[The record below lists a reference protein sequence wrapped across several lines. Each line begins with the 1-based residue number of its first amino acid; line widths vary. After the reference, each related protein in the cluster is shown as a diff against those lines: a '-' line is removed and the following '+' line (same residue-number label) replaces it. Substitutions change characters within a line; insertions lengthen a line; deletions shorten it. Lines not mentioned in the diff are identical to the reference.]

1 MYIDNEGWPQNLHT
15 PSYPHQYYYDN
26 GQTPLGVHPP
36 IIQTPQYTSNV
47 DDNHHHHHHHHHH
60 HDQSNSNYA
69 PKIPIRRHTPGTTDP
84 TLHQISLRSSSPPPP
99 KPSSRVTFKRNP
111 SKPKP
116 PSTHIQN
123 HSPVSLDPDE
133 RPIKPMKDTSLYYNT
148 SSSSRITQPKK
159 PLQTP
164 KSVQSSPRYESDS
177 YLPPPPP
184 SRTPMSH
191 ATARTP
197 MSHATARR
205 PIRTDLIPK
214 TPFGIAPQRNRSRRI
229 IVEEY
234 EDHYP
239 VSYAKP
245 ISGKVIEYAPVHG
258 MTTRELENYEMSN
271 VQRIVHVR
279 PPPIRTVIYRS

>member
-1 MYIDNEGWPQNLHT
+1 MYIDNEGWPQNFHT

-26 GQTPLGVHPP
+26 GRTPVGVHPS
-36 IIQTPQYTSNV
+36 ITQTPQYTSNF
-47 DDNHHHHHHHHHH
+47 DGNHHH

-69 PKIPIRRHTPGTTDP
+69 TKIPIRRHTPGTTDP
-84 TLHQISLRSSSPPPP
+84 TLHQISSRSPSPPP
-99 KPSSRVTFKRNP
+99 PSSRVTFKRNP

-116 PSTHIQN
+116 SSTHIQN

-148 SSSSRITQPKK
+148 SSSSRTTQSKK
-159 PLQTP
+159 PLKTP
-164 KSVQSSPRYESDS
+164 KPVQSSPRYESDS

-191 ATARTP
+191 ATD
-197 MSHATARR
+197 RR
-205 PIRTDLIPK
+205 PIRTELIPK
-214 TPFGIAPQRNRSRRI
+214 TPFGISPQRNRSRRI

-234 EDHYP
+234 EDHAHYP

-245 ISGKVIEYAPVHG
+245 VAGKVIEYEPVRG
-258 MTTRELENYEMSN
+258 LTTRELENLEMSK
-271 VQRIVHVR
+271 VRRIVHVR
-279 PPPIRTVIYRS
+279 APPPSIRTVIYRS